1 MHEKTEDSR
10 RNFAQNEDA
19 VYKIADLPVGGCDK
33 IKEFERELCKAG
45 FYNIALVAYQR
56 EN

>member
-1 MHEKTEDSR
+1 MHEESKNSTTP
-10 RNFAQNEDA
+10 AAGEDA

-45 FYNIALVAYQR
+45 FYNIALVAYQK
-56 EN
+56 ES

>member
-19 VYKIADLPVGGCDK
+19 VYKIADLPAGGCDK